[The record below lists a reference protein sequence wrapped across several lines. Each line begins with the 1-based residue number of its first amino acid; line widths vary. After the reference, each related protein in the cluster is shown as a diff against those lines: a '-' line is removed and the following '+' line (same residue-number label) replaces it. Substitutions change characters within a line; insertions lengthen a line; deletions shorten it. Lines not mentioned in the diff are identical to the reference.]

1 MASEEDALVLAARA
15 AELVTW
21 ADSIAPLVFI
31 ARTKDELMLDWDQA
45 RALDAQP
52 TAIAAALMITAL
64 TIHTTPQDSLHGQ
77 LSDALA
83 YSKTVSDAIET
94 YIVNDDFIAGSLE
107 GIEVCLLFQ
116 RLHFAYARFQ
126 KVWLSLRRT
135 IGLAEIIGLP
145 RASFDSSARGPGK
158 SGCTRNGQT
167 REEAG
172 ALLWQSA
179 CTMGKLAGCMF
190 GLPITARIDPIPID
204 RPVFV
209 GTHLVAQAYFCR
221 LADIARKIPALD
233 DLYTKGR
240 PSLQVYNMVS
250 NIDQEFRELVSLAPS
265 PWWNAPPHPEAITLD
280 LVLQYFH
287 QYFTARAHLLLA
299 LNTDGNNIDAY
310 SYMIC
315 TEACRDLAVR
325 YTILRPLVLGGF
337 FPVKLFDVQALTA
350 AIFLLHTCHRP
361 GSSYRFA
368 AAQSPSSQ
376 DSIQR
381 ILISMDSASQGFAG
395 QFTQEAART
404 IRSLAALLSN
414 SFVTDSRYVDL
425 RVPLLGKIHVRRQG
439 SGSNPAQLL
448 ADGSAVPPQTCTDS
462 NAAVSTALLHS
473 NRTAYAIPAAAN
485 DTNGWGDG
493 DLRGLAIP
501 HQRRL

>member
-209 GTHLVAQAYFCR
+209 
-221 LADIARKIPALD
+221 
-233 DLYTKGR
+233 
-240 PSLQVYNMVS
+240 
-250 NIDQEFRELVSLAPS
+250 DQEFRELVSLAPS

-425 RVPLLGKIHVRRQG
+425 RVPLLE
-439 SGSNPAQLL
+439 
-448 ADGSAVPPQTCTDS
+448 
-462 NAAVSTALLHS
+462 
-473 NRTAYAIPAAAN
+473 
-485 DTNGWGDG
+485 
-493 DLRGLAIP
+493 P
-501 HQRRL
+501 HTQYQQRRMTQTAGAMEISEVLPFLTNDAYDPDQWLMLGDFDTGGFEQV